1 MNITKLID
9 TLQSYKNKGCNRVLI
24 SNDHFS
30 SSQYVQKIELD
41 ENNSKQINL
50 IIDEVYICDAIKT
63 AKIYKNYNDETI
75 KI

>member
-24 SNDHFS
+24 SNNNFS
-30 SSQYVQKIELD
+30 LNQYIKKIELD
-41 ENNSKQINL
+41 TNNSEQINL

-63 AKIYKNYNDETI
+63 AKLYKDHDEII

>member
-9 TLQSYKNKGCNRVLI
+9 TLQSYKNKGCDRVLI
-24 SNDHFS
+24 SNNHFS

-41 ENNSKQINL
+41 TNNSKQINF

-63 AKIYKNYNDETI
+63 AKLYKDNDETI

>member
-9 TLQSYKNKGCNRVLI
+9 TLQSYKNKGCDRVLI

-30 SSQYVQKIELD
+30 LNQYIKKIELD
-41 ENNSKQINL
+41 KNNSKQINL

>member
-24 SNDHFS
+24 SNNNFS
-30 SSQYVQKIELD
+30 SNQYIKKIELD
-41 ENNSKQINL
+41 TNNSEQINL
-50 IIDEVYICDAIKT
+50 IIDDVYIRDAIKT
-63 AKIYKNYNDETI
+63 AKLYKDNDEII

>member
-9 TLQSYKNKGCNRVLI
+9 SLQSYKNKGCNRVLI
-24 SNDHFS
+24 SNDHFTLN
-30 SSQYVQKIELD
+30 QYIKKIELD
-41 ENNSKQINL
+41 KNNSKQINF

-63 AKIYKNYNDETI
+63 AKIYKDNDETI

>member
-24 SNDHFS
+24 SNNNFS
-30 SSQYVQKIELD
+30 LNQYIKKIELD
-41 ENNSKQINL
+41 TNNSEQINL

-63 AKIYKNYNDETI
+63 AKLYKDNDEII

>member
-9 TLQSYKNKGCNRVLI
+9 TLQSYKNKGCDRVLI
-24 SNDHFS
+24 SNNHFS
-30 SSQYVQKIELD
+30 LNQYIKKIELD
-41 ENNSKQINL
+41 KNNSEQINF

-63 AKIYKNYNDETI
+63 AKLYKDNDEII

>member
-9 TLQSYKNKGCNRVLI
+9 TLQSYKNKGCNSVLI
-24 SNDHFS
+24 SNNNFS
-30 SSQYVQKIELD
+30 LNQYIKKIELD
-41 ENNSKQINL
+41 TNNSEQINL

-63 AKIYKNYNDETI
+63 AKLYKDNDEII

>member
-24 SNDHFS
+24 SNNNFS
-30 SSQYVQKIELD
+30 LNQYIKKIELYT
-41 ENNSKQINL
+41 NNSEQINL

-63 AKIYKNYNDETI
+63 AKLYKDNDETI

>member
-9 TLQSYKNKGCNRVLI
+9 SLQSYKNKGCNRVLI
-24 SNDHFS
+24 SNNNFS
-30 SSQYVQKIELD
+30 LNQYIKKIELD
-41 ENNSKQINL
+41 TNNSEQINF

-63 AKIYKNYNDETI
+63 AKLYKDNDKTI

>member
-24 SNDHFS
+24 SNNNFS
-30 SSQYVQKIELD
+30 LNQYIKKIELD
-41 ENNSKQINL
+41 TNNSEQINL

-63 AKIYKNYNDETI
+63 AKLYKDNDETI

>member
-24 SNDHFS
+24 SNNNFS
-30 SSQYVQKIELD
+30 LNQYIKKIELD
-41 ENNSKQINL
+41 TNNSEQINL

-63 AKIYKNYNDETI
+63 AKIHKDNNETI
-75 KI
+75 TI